1 MKEKKKENHKY
12 SKVKSGFDRSSED
25 VISDTAKSIYIV
37 ATLIGSGLD
46 QWKYVI
52 NVEVHCTDCPV
63 IMKYKFSIFFL
74 SFFKSGVGTDI
85 SVADKSY
92 VMKIQLKCPNL
103 FTPSHLPVQW
113 VILESLLG

>member
-1 MKEKKKENHKY
+1 M
-12 SKVKSGFDRSSED
+12 
-25 VISDTAKSIYIV
+25 
-37 ATLIGSGLD
+37 
-46 QWKYVI
+46 I
-52 NVEVHCTDCPV
+52 NVEVHCTECPV
-63 IMKYKFSIFFL
+63 IMKYKFSIVVFFFN
-74 SFFKSGVGTDI
+74 SSVETAI